1 MGTGWGDGRMA
12 GHVGSRRRRCRRA
25 RRPLTVLAALSH
37 ELREPMNGVLG
48 MTRLLADTELSPE
61 QRSCVEAITGSAES
75 LLTVINDMLD
85 LARAEAGRLPFLD
98 TAYDPRLILDRAVA
112 PFRPKAAAKGI
123 GLALAIDPAVP
134 KRLRGDPGRLR
145 QILVNLIGNA
155 VKFTDA
161 GQVAVVL
168 DHAPATAG
176 DRLLLTVSDTGR
188 GFDPAGMGVLF
199 SGFGQDGA
207 ATVRQFGG
215 SGLGLMVTLRLIR
228 AMGGRLAVD
237 AAPGRGASFRIE
249 LPARLAPD
257 APAGPEPVSLAGL
270 ELLVVEP
277 QAALRE
283 RLRMV
288 AAGWG
293 LAVRGAAGMA
303 DALREIQEAGTRGA
317 RFDLAIVSE
326 MVETGDARALLERL
340 RAQAGQTVRTLRIA
354 GSGLRGDAAQAR
366 EQGFDAYLAQPFSD
380 DELMQIL
387 IRLVQPPA
395 RPGFWT
401 RHDVQEHDGRPMH
414 VLVADDN
421 PVNVKLASIVL
432 GRAGHRVS
440 SVGDGAAAVAMVASG
455 GVDLVLMD
463 VQMPGMDG
471 LTATR
476 QIRELADPCLRSTPV
491 VALSADALAGDEAAG
506 RAAGMDAYLTK
517 PIDRPKL
524 LSTVRFWGE
533 RAGGARQ
540 DDHSCMA

>member
-1 MGTGWGDGRMA
+1 MGAGWGDARMA
-12 GHVGSRRRRCRRA
+12 GRGNSRRRRCRRTQ
-25 RRPLTVLAALSH
+25 RPLTVLAALSH

-61 QRSCVEAITGSAES
+61 QRGCVEAITGSAEA

-98 TAYDPRLILDRAVA
+98 TAFDPRLILERAVA
-112 PFRPKAAAKGI
+112 PFRPKASAKGI
-123 GLALAIDPAVP
+123 GLTLAIDPAVP
-134 KRLRGDPGRLR
+134 ARLRGDPGRLR

-155 VKFTDA
+155 VKFTDT
-161 GQVAVVL
+161 GQVAVAL
-168 DHAPATAG
+168 DHVPGATG
-176 DRLLLTVSDTGR
+176 DLLVLSVSDTGR
-188 GFDPAGMGVLF
+188 GFDPAGMAMLF
-199 SGFGQDGA
+199 SGFGQAGMTTA
-207 ATVRQFGG
+207 RQFGG
-215 SGLGLMVTLRLIR
+215 SGLGLMVSLRLIR

-249 LPARLAPD
+249 LPARSAPE

-277 QAALRE
+277 RAALRE
-283 RLRMV
+283 RLRTV

-303 DALREIQEAGTRGA
+303 DGLREIQEAGTRGA

-326 MVETGDARALLERL
+326 MVEAGHARALLEQL
-340 RAQAGQTVRTLRIA
+340 RAQAGQMVRTVRIA

-366 EQGFDAYLAQPFSD
+366 EQGFDAYLAEPFSD

-387 IRLVQPPA
+387 IRLVQPPE
-395 RPGFWT
+395 RSGFWT
-401 RHDVQEHDGRPMH
+401 RHDVQEHDGCPLH

-421 PVNVKLASIVL
+421 PVNIKLATIVL
-432 GRAGHRVS
+432 GKAGHRVS
-440 SVGDGAAAVAMVASG
+440 SVGDGAAAVAKVASG
-455 GVDLVLMD
+455 GIDLVLMD

-471 LTATR
+471 LVATR
-476 QIRELADPCLRSTPV
+476 QIRALADRHLRSTPV
-491 VALSADALAGDEAAG
+491 VALSADALADDEAAG

-533 RAGGARQ
+533 RASRARE